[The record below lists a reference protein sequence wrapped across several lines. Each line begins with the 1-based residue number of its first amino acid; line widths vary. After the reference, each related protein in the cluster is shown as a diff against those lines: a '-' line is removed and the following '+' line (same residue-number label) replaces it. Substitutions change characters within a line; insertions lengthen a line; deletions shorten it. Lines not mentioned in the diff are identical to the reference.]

1 MTEVFGQTGYTAD
14 SKPESIGKH
23 SEEQMFIQPIQELK

>member
-1 MTEVFGQTGYTAD
+1 MTEVFGQGGYTAD
-14 SKPESIGKH
+14 SKYESLEKH